1 LSKSRAVRRWFKP
14 TTPLSNTF
22 PAALRGTGTRTGAG
36 YDPNFKTGYYQHW
49 NLGVERSYV
58 YDLPF
63 GPGGR
68 FASNLSGVA
77 GKIVGGWEISG
88 IYVARSGQPFTPSW
102 SGDIANI
109 GGTSV
114 RPNVVG
120 DWRLENPTP
129 QQWWNPAA
137 FAAPAPGTFG
147 NAGRNILT
155 GPSYWNTDFSLMKNT
170 RFAEGKNLQLRFEF
184 FNAMNHA
191 NFDPPTTTVNGGT
204 FGRVTTANQNLQNAR
219 QIQLGAKIQF

>member
-1 LSKSRAVRRWFKP
+1 MRSSKSRAVRRWFKP

-109 GGTSV
+109 GGHERSDKCRRRLAASESDTATVVEPCSV
-114 RPNVVG
+114 CRSA
-120 DWRLENPTP
+120 T
-129 QQWWNPAA
+129 
-137 FAAPAPGTFG
+137 
-147 NAGRNILT
+147 RN
-155 GPSYWNTDFSLMKNT
+155 F
-170 RFAEGKNLQLRFEF
+170 
-184 FNAMNHA
+184 
-191 NFDPPTTTVNGGT
+191 
-204 FGRVTTANQNLQNAR
+204 
-219 QIQLGAKIQF
+219 